1 MLKPF
6 KLITTAI
13 ILASNSPLS
22 FAASP
27 WLPAPESGNAS
38 MTYIYTT
45 ADEFFKGKIKK
56 SLPHSHELEQHSGLF
71 NFEYGYT
78 DQLAVDMS
86 LGYSRTEFVVDPK
99 LSPKASN
106 DGLVDPTI
114 GLRYKVWD
122 ELEDGGLTLTLRTGI
137 IIGGGYKTGALN
149 SIGDDAF
156 GLEFSTIG
164 GKIWE
169 NGLGFSTE
177 LGYRYREDDVPDE
190 FFANISAFYSLSPL
204 LNIPLSISFNYQVV
218 EALSGID
225 IGSPGFSPARFTETE
240 EDFHIASGGLTYS
253 FEQNISATVSY
264 GATVFSGRNT
274 SDSQVVNFGLSY
286 GF

>member
-1 MLKPF
+1 
-6 KLITTAI
+6 
-13 ILASNSPLS
+13 
-22 FAASP
+22 
-27 WLPAPESGNAS
+27 
-38 MTYIYTT
+38 
-45 ADEFFKGKIKK
+45 
-56 SLPHSHELEQHSGLF
+56 
-71 NFEYGYT
+71 
-78 DQLAVDMS
+78 VDLS

-99 LSPKASN
+99 LSPQASY
-106 DGLVDPTI
+106 DGLIDPNF

-156 GLEFSTIG
+156 GVEVSAIG
-164 GKIWE
+164 GKMWE

-190 FFANISAFYSLSPL
+190 FFANVNTFYTLSSL
-204 LNIPLSISFNYQVV
+204 LNIPLTINFNYQVV

-225 IGSPGFSPARFTETE
+225 IGSPGFSPSRFPETQ

-253 FEQNISATVSY
+253 FENNIAVTASY
-264 GATVFSGRNT
+264 GATVFGGRNT
-274 SDSQVVNFGLSY
+274 SDSQIVNFGLSY